1 MAILDSSVIIELLRG
16 NEKII
21 REVEKLN
28 ERLNTTLINFYEVV
42 RGVKGKKREKVINF
56 FKEMD
61 LYPLDLEASMRAIR
75 IYDELKSKGAMI
87 NELDILIAS
96 ISMVRNEILITLDQ
110 DFKQISYLKLRILEK

>member
-96 ISMVRNEILITLDQ
+96 ISMIRGEILITLDH
-110 DFKQISYLKLRILEK
+110 DFKLINSLKLRILKK

>member
-96 ISMVRNEILITLDQ
+96 ISMIRGEILITLDH
-110 DFKQISYLKLRILEK
+110 DFKLINSLKLRILEK